1 MVSAARTGV
10 VRVVAG
16 DNWGSGFVVDADGH
30 ILTNAHVISGASSL
44 TVLLDDGTELS
55 ARALAL
61 DSQRDIALLKI
72 DPDGLALAPL
82 PFADS
87 AREGEEVIALGYPI
101 DPNGALTV
109 TKGVVSS
116 LRDFGGATSYIQT
129 DAAINPGN
137 SGGPLLNRNGEV
149 VGMNTLIVRDLDGMD
164 AEGIGLAIRSL
175 DLSAALAAMKAGDF
189 PIAAPTPV
197 QAAFGPESRLLADSG
212 GNAVFTADVNLAD
225 FVAEATFVGD
235 ALAVG
240 FLLRYSEGGGSHSV
254 VIHEPDEWSHFLTY
268 APHDDGE
275 TVADGA
281 VSGGVEFGANR
292 RNHIRVAARGGIGM
306 LFVNGAF
313 QTWLD
318 LSRHTA
324 PGTVDALAI
333 ANGPV
338 SVRMVDFTVKPLD
351 ADAFEAMKPAGLPT
365 PTPSPASTVTFGPKS
380 GLLADDGGDAFFATD
395 VNLADFVAETTFVGD
410 ALWVGFILRLSDDI
424 NSGYSVILDEA
435 GGWSLWLRLPN
446 SGDREFVDNGA
457 VSGGAGSGQNRR
469 VHVRVAARDG
479 LGMLFVNG
487 AFQTWLDLSR
497 HDASPGPIDIF
508 AFDNAGAVS
517 VRFEDFTIVPLDSDA
532 FEAMKP
538 AGVPTPSSMP
548 TPTPTRTPVAAFG
561 PVDGSLSDDDGV
573 ATFRSRVN
581 LANFVAEV
589 TFVGDLPDIWMP
601 MRMDDELANYHAV
614 VLRETAGT
622 SFTWIHVR
630 KRDDASIQL
639 IQEGV
644 VSSEVATVANARN
657 HIRVIAYGDV
667 GLLFINGAFKAELD
681 FSGAADAGGIEL
693 WAFGESN
700 DARSERNPVSV
711 RFKNFSVRPLDAAY
725 GPESGAVEHKGDGL
739 INGIDSPISMS
750 DGVIEATFSNPYPTR
765 DGSWS
770 VGFLLR
776 SPDFGEFHAV
786 LIRSNGKWYHRLR
799 TGDADSPRF
808 LAEEYSERV
817 STRANGRNRV
827 RVVAMGEDGWLFI
840 NGAFVA
846 KLDLSG
852 GAKFGGAA
860 LVGSYFIGDGIPG
873 RFTRFADFTIHAAE
887 R

>member
-1 MVSAARTGV
+1 M
-10 VRVVAG
+10 
-16 DNWGSGFVVDADGH
+16 DADGH

-116 LRDFGGATSYIQT
+116 LRDFGAVSYIQT

-189 PIAAPTPV
+189 PIAAPTPD

-240 FLLRYSEGGGSHSV
+240 FLLRFSVGGGSHSV
-254 VIHEPDEWSHFLTY
+254 IIHEPDEWSHFLTY

-275 TVADGA
+275 TVGDGAVSGGVEYGANRRNHIRVAVRGGLGMLFVNGAFQAWLDLSRHTAPGTVDALAIANGSVSVRMEDFTVKPLDADAFEAMKPAGVPTPTPTAAFGPEDGSLTNDDGTALFVADVNLADFVVEATFVGDARGVGFYLRASNIFDIAHAVSVYEWGAWSHWLYLQSADGNEDIGEGA

-292 RNHIRVAARGGIGM
+292 RNHIRVAAHGDRGL

-313 QTWLD
+313 QAELD

-324 PGTVDALAI
+324 PGDIVMFAS
-333 ANGPV
+333 NNE
-338 SVRMVDFTVKPLD
+338 PL
-351 ADAFEAMKPAGLPT
+351 
-365 PTPSPASTVTFGPKS
+365 
-380 GLLADDGGDAFFATD
+380 
-395 VNLADFVAETTFVGD
+395 
-410 ALWVGFILRLSDDI
+410 
-424 NSGYSVILDEA
+424 
-435 GGWSLWLRLPN
+435 
-446 SGDREFVDNGA
+446 
-457 VSGGAGSGQNRR
+457 
-469 VHVRVAARDG
+469 
-479 LGMLFVNG
+479 
-487 AFQTWLDLSR
+487 
-497 HDASPGPIDIF
+497 
-508 AFDNAGAVS
+508 S
-517 VRFEDFTIVPLDSDA
+517 VRFEDFTVKPIDADA

-538 AGVPTPSSMP
+538 AGVPTP
-548 TPTPTRTPVAAFG
+548 TPTPTRTPTPASTAAFG
-561 PVDGSLSDDDGV
+561 PVDGSLSDDDGA
-573 ATFRSRVN
+573 ATFRSDVN
-581 LANFVAEV
+581 LADFVAEV
-589 TFVGDLPDIWMP
+589 TFVGDLPTVWIPVRIGAGFENW
-601 MRMDDELANYHAV
+601 HAV
-614 VLRETAGT
+614 SLEELNGPVFAWVHRRRLDGADSER
-622 SFTWIHVR
+622 
-630 KRDDASIQL
+630 IQ
-639 IQEGV
+639 IGG
-644 VSSEVATVANARN
+644 VSSYLATGANARN
-657 HIRVIAYGDV
+657 HVRVIAYGDV
-667 GLLFINGAFKAELD
+667 GLLFINGALETELD
-681 FSGAADAGGIEL
+681 FSGATDAGDVSL
-693 WAFGESN
+693 VAYGERDEATS
-700 DARSERNPVSV
+700 ARNPVSV
-711 RFKNFSVRPLDAAY
+711 RFENFSVRPLSAAY
-725 GPESGAVEHKGDGL
+725 GPESGAIEHEDDGL
-739 INGIDSPISMS
+739 VNRFDSMTSIA

-765 DGSWS
+765 DGPWS
-770 VGFLLR
+770 SGFLFR
-776 SPDFGEFHAV
+776 RNDGFHAA
-786 LIRSNGKWYHRLR
+786 LFDSEGRWYHEFSLGSDPARALDE
-799 TGDADSPRF
+799 GVSA
-808 LAEEYSERV
+808 RV
-817 STRANGRNRV
+817 STGEGAANRL
-827 RVVAMGEDGWLFI
+827 RVVAIGEDGWLFI
-840 NGAFVA
+840 NGEFTS

-852 GAKFGGAA
+852 GAGFGETFAIA
-860 LVGSYFIGDGIPG
+860 NYFVGEGIPG
-873 RFTRFADFTIHAAE
+873 RYTRFADFTIHAVE